1 MHDDDDIYH
10 DNGHGMKEHG
20 EEEVATDDECV
31 NVETHDDG
39 EVMEENSDN
48 VEGHPT
54 GTAMDTADTLP
65 EVPDTQVLERDFES
79 DDEQKGAHKA
89 RARVVGTGSLEDLFF
104 NFVFQT
110 NCRFQVQF

>member
-10 DNGHGMKEHG
+10 DDGHGMKEHG

-31 NVETHDDG
+31 NVATHDDG
-39 EVMEENSDN
+39 EVEGGRDN

-65 EVPDTQVLERDFES
+65 EVPDTQVLEKDFES